1 MAAAASAKG
10 GRTGK
15 GTVKSPRGERPGRP
29 PQQDRNGGAGGAGGA
44 LSGGARAVVTP
55 LVRGDVA
62 VGAKG
67 GGEGEAMG
75 ASARFQLRTAV
86 VTALKNAGVLG
97 LEGVLQ
103 CLRDHPTAAVAGAD
117 AVGVKECLAEVGEP
131 IQTPAECLYVLQKP
145 DDAARAAVIEVCQ
158 TLCMRP
164 CGDLDRE
171 LVAASRHVCVHA
183 CMHACMHAL

>member
-1 MAAAASAKG
+1 M
-10 GRTGK
+10 
-15 GTVKSPRGERPGRP
+15 
-29 PQQDRNGGAGGAGGA
+29 
-44 LSGGARAVVTP
+44 SGGARAFVTP
-55 LVRGDVA
+55 LVRADVA

-67 GGEGEAMG
+67 GGEGEAIG

-131 IQTPAECLYVLQKP
+131 IQTPTECLYVLQKP
-145 DDAARAAVIEVCQ
+145 DDAARAAVIEVCR
-158 TLCMRP
+158 TLCVRP
-164 CGDLDRE
+164 CGDLYRK
-171 LVAASRHVCVHA
+171 LVAASRRVCVCVCVCVCMRA
-183 CMHACMHAL
+183 CTVSV